1 MLKNIITFEHSQ
13 NKLIKTVSNKYSVQN
28 VVFPMM
34 KFKTKYSRIFSDT
47 ESIVFR
53 NFLLIII

>member
-13 NKLIKTVSNKYSVQN
+13 NKQIKTVSNKYLVQN

-34 KFKTKYSRIFSDT
+34 KFFYRLNFKTKYSRIFSDT
-47 ESIVFR
+47 ESI
-53 NFLLIII
+53 